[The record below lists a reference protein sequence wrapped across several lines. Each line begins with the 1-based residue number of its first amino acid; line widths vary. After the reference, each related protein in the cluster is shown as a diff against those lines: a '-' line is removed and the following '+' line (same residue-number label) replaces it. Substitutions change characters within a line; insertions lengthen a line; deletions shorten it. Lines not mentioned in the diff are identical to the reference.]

1 MEATLRRPLRRTG
14 SDLCFKRMTLD
25 TVSRIN
31 RMGQSRSWGLV
42 EVSAMV
48 QVKDDGR
55 ASWML
60 RSGAGRDGQIDL
72 EGTA

>member
-1 MEATLRRPLRRTG
+1 
-14 SDLCFKRMTLD
+14 
-25 TVSRIN
+25 
-31 RMGQSRSWGLV
+31 MGRGRSWGLV

-55 ASWML
+55 ASRVL
-60 RSGAGRDGQIDL
+60 RSGAGRDGQVDL

>member
-1 MEATLRRPLRRTG
+1 MRRTG
-14 SDLCFKRMTLD
+14 SDCCFKRMTLD
-25 TVSRIN
+25 PMSRTN
-31 RMGQSRSWGLV
+31 RRERGRSWGLV

-55 ASWML
+55 ASWVL
-60 RSGAGRDGQIDL
+60 RSGAERDGQIDL